1 MRIECPNCRR
11 ICAISSD
18 LILTQKR
25 TLELSCSICKA
36 DFHVQLSLPLS
47 VQTKPE
53 GAQETLSSEASTR
66 LTSPI
71 VETQENSKI
80 ISLKSKILRGLVE
93 LPPMP
98 NIILKAREIMDDP
111 GSSLKDLV
119 AVIEHDQAIVARVL
133 ALANSAYYGLS
144 GLVSSIQHAS
154 ILLGQKTLGELITIA
169 ASSKLLSKK
178 LKGYRLH
185 PSDFWKHSLAV
196 ALGSKIIAEKRNTE
210 YVEDA
215 FIAGLLHDAGKIIL
229 DPYIVERQKAFKKAL
244 GNGQPTFIEAEK
256 EILGFDH
263 AEVMSRAVRFW
274 RYPENQSTAIRYHH
288 YPSRS
293 DNSELAFIVHLANF
307 AAKEAGFKS
316 EDGLSQPKIDPQT
329 LSFLGFRKKELSYII
344 TEIALSVEKLANE
357 FQ

>member
-1 MRIECPNCRR
+1 V
-11 ICAISSD
+11 
-18 LILTQKR
+18 
-25 TLELSCSICKA
+25 CKA
-36 DFHVQLSLPLS
+36 DFHVQLSLLAEI
-47 VQTKPE
+47 KPE
-53 GAQETLSSEASTR
+53 EAQRTSTSDSSTR

-71 VETQENSKI
+71 VETEENSKI

-98 NIILKAREIMDDP
+98 NIILKAREIMEDS
-111 GSSLKDLV
+111 GSSLKDL
-119 AVIEHDQAIVARVL
+119 AGVIEHDQAIVARVL

-169 ASSKLLSKK
+169 ASSQLLNKK

-185 PSDFWKHSLAV
+185 PGDLWKHSLAV
-196 ALGSKIIAEKRNTE
+196 ALGSRIIAEKINAE
-210 YVEDA
+210 WVEDA

-229 DPYIVERQKAFKKAL
+229 NPYIVEREKAFKKAL
-244 GNGQPTFIEAEK
+244 GNGQPKFIDAEK

-263 AEVMSRAVRFW
+263 AEVMSRAIRFW

-288 YPSRS
+288 YPSHS
-293 DNSELAFIVHLANF
+293 ENSELAFIVHLADF

-316 EDGLSQPKIDPQT
+316 EDGVPQPEIDPQT
-329 LSFLGFRKKELSYII
+329 LSYLGFKKEGLSPII
-344 TEIALSVEKLANE
+344 AEIATSVEKLANE
-357 FQ
+357 FK

>member
-1 MRIECPNCRR
+1 MRIECPNCRKVR
-11 ICAISSD
+11 AISSD
-18 LILTQKR
+18 LIVTQKR
-25 TLELSCSICKA
+25 ALELSCSICKA
-36 DFHVQLSLPLS
+36 DFQVQLSMPAEIR
-47 VQTKPE
+47 PE
-53 GAQETLSSEASTR
+53 DTQDASSSDSSTR

-71 VETQENSKI
+71 IETKENAES

-98 NIILKAREIMDDP
+98 NIILKAREIMEDP
-111 GSSLKDLV
+111 GSSLKDLA

-169 ASSKLLSKK
+169 ASSQLLSKK
-178 LKGYRLH
+178 LKGYMLH
-185 PSDFWKHSLAV
+185 PGDLWQHSLAV
-196 ALGSKIIAEKRNTE
+196 ALGSRIIAEKRNAE
-210 YVEDA
+210 CIEDA

-229 DPYIVERQKAFKKAL
+229 DPYVVERKKAFKKAL
-244 GNGQPTFIEAEK
+244 ENGQPKFVEAEK
-256 EILGFDH
+256 EVLGFDH

-293 DNSELAFIVHLANF
+293 ENSELAFIVHLADF
-307 AAKEAGFKS
+307 TAKEAGFKS
-316 EDGLSQPKIDPQT
+316 EGRGSQPEIDPQT
-329 LSFLGFRKKELSYII
+329 LSYLGFQKEDVSRII
-344 TEIALSVEKLANE
+344 AEIATSVEKLVTE
-357 FQ
+357 FK